1 MSENRLIYMP
11 LGGAGEIGL
20 NSYVYGYGP
29 PEKERFIIVDLG
41 VSFPD
46 METTPGV
53 DLILPDI
60 SWIRERCDR
69 LEGILITHA
78 HEDHIGAVGHLWE
91 ELRVPV
97 YCRAFTA
104 HIARLKMNDVL
115 LPENLVRTVKAW
127 PEMTKLGPFEV
138 GFVPVSHS
146 IPESSSLVIDT
157 PAGRIVHT
165 GDFKIDKT
173 PGVGE
178 PFDRKVW
185 HDISKDGVKA
195 LICDSTNV
203 FSKQE
208 GRSEATISMPL
219 QDLIENAKRLVVA
232 TTFGSN
238 VARLKTL
245 AEAGVKA
252 GRSVCLLG
260 RAMRR
265 MIDASVDTG
274 VLSDFPL
281 LISPEDALQVPRE
294 NLLLLATGSQGER
307 RAATAQLANGKYRG
321 FSLQEGDLFIFS
333 SKTIPGNEKGVSRII
348 NQFSEMGVDVVE
360 DESGLYHV
368 SGHANRPDL
377 KEMHKIIQPQFLIP
391 MHGEHRHLREHSKLA
406 LENGFASIVCPNGNF
421 LNLSSNEPKIFNK
434 IEVGRVYLDGSSKVT
449 STDGIVRDRIRMA
462 VNGLVVVSVLLDE
475 NDDLIGDPWCET
487 KGLPIVTNSN
497 APLVDCLEE
506 DLSQLIGR
514 IEPDVLLDNE
524 QLEEVVR
531 RGARHTCK
539 SEIGKKPEVSV
550 VISRIG
556 LGKNFTY
563 LKNNIII
570 V

>member
-1 MSENRLIYMP
+1 MSENHLIYMP

-60 SWIRERCDR
+60 SWIRERRDQ

-97 YCRAFTA
+97 YCKAFTT
-104 HIARLKMNDVL
+104 HIARLKMNDVQ

-157 PAGRIVHT
+157 PTGRIVHT

-208 GRSEATISMPL
+208 GRSEASISMPL

-274 VLSDFPL
+274 VLSDFPS

-377 KEMHKIIQPQFLIP
+377 QEMHKIIQPQFLIP

-406 LENGFASIVCPNGNF
+406 SENGLASIVCPNGNF

-434 IEVGRVYLDGSSKVT
+434 IEVGRVFLDGSSKVT

-524 QLEEVVR
+524 QLEEVIR
-531 RGARHTCK
+531 RGVRHTCK

-550 VISRIG
+550 VISR
-556 LGKNFTY
+556 L
-563 LKNNIII
+563 

>member
-1 MSENRLIYMP
+1 MSENHLIYMP

-104 HIARLKMNDVL
+104 HIARLKMNDAL
-115 LPENLVRTVKAW
+115 LSENSVRTVKAW

-178 PFDRKVW
+178 PFDRRVW
-185 HDISKDGVKA
+185 HDISRDGVKA

-274 VLSDFPL
+274 VLSDFPS

-406 LENGFASIVCPNGNF
+406 SENGLASIVCPNGNF

-550 VISRIG
+550 VISR
-556 LGKNFTY
+556 L
-563 LKNNIII
+563 

>member
-20 NSYVYGYGP
+20 NSYVYGYGA

-60 SWIRERCDR
+60 TWIRERRDR

-104 HIARLKMNDVL
+104 HIARLKMNDAL
-115 LPENLVRTVKAW
+115 LSEDSVCTVKAW

-208 GRSEATISMPL
+208 GRSEASISMPL

-274 VLSDFPL
+274 VLSDFPS

-294 NLLLLATGSQGER
+294 NLLVLATGSQGER

-406 LENGFASIVCPNGNF
+406 SENGLASIVCPNGNF

-434 IEVGRVYLDGSSKVT
+434 IEVGRVFLDGSSKVT

-550 VISRIG
+550 VISR
-556 LGKNFTY
+556 L
-563 LKNNIII
+563 

>member
-1 MSENRLIYMP
+1 MSADHLIYMP

-20 NSYVYGYGP
+20 NSYIYGFGP
-29 PEKERFIIVDLG
+29 PNKERFIIVDLG

-53 DLILPDI
+53 DLILPDL
-60 SWIRERCDR
+60 SWIMKRRDR

-78 HEDHIGAVGHLWE
+78 HEDHIGAIGHLWE
-91 ELRVPV
+91 DLRAPV

-104 HIARLKMNDVL
+104 HIARLKMNDAYSSESSV
-115 LPENLVRTVKAW
+115 NTVEQW
-127 PEMTKLGPFEV
+127 PKTLSLGPFKV
-138 GFVPVSHS
+138 GFVPISHS
-146 IPESSSLVIDT
+146 IPESSSVVIDT
-157 PAGRIVHT
+157 PVGRLVHT
-165 GDFKIDKT
+165 GDFKIDET

-178 PFDRKVW
+178 PFSKEVW
-185 HDISKDGVKA
+185 LDIAKGGVKA

-203 FSKQE
+203 FSKQK
-208 GRSEATISMPL
+208 GRSEASISSSI
-219 QDLIENAKRLVVA
+219 QELIESAEKLVVA

-245 AEAGVKA
+245 AEAGIKS

-265 MIDASVDTG
+265 MIDASVESG
-274 VLSDFPL
+274 VLSDFPP
-281 LISPEDALQVPRE
+281 LISPEDALNVPRQ
-294 NLLLLATGSQGER
+294 NLLILATGSQGER

-360 DESGLYHV
+360 DDSGLYHV

-377 KEMHKIIQPQFLIP
+377 EQMHKIIQPQFLIP

-406 LENGFASIVCPNGNF
+406 LEKGIASIVCPNGNI
-421 LNLSSNEPKIFNK
+421 LSLSSNKPTILEKV
-434 IEVGRVYLDGSSKVT
+434 ELGRLYLDGSSKVT
-449 STDGIVRDRIRMA
+449 STEGAVRDRIRMA
-462 VNGLVVVSVLLDE
+462 LNGLVIVTILLDE
-475 NDDLIGDPWCET
+475 KDDLIGDPWCET
-487 KGLPIVTNSN
+487 KGLPLVTNSN
-497 APLVDCLEE
+497 APLIDCLEE
-506 DLSQLIGR
+506 DLGQLIGR
-514 IEPDVLLDNE
+514 VDPDVILNNDK
-524 QLEEVVR
+524 LEEVLK
-531 RGARHTCK
+531 RGARQTCK

-550 VISRIG
+550 IISR
-556 LGKNFTY
+556 LA
-563 LKNNIII
+563 
-570 V
+570 

>member
-1 MSENRLIYMP
+1 MSADHLIYMP

-20 NSYVYGYGP
+20 NSYIYGFGP
-29 PEKERFIIVDLG
+29 PNKERFIIVDLG

-53 DLILPDI
+53 DLILPDL
-60 SWIRERCDR
+60 SWIMKRRDR

-78 HEDHIGAVGHLWE
+78 HEDHIGAIGHLWE
-91 ELRVPV
+91 DLRVPV

-104 HIARLKMNDVL
+104 HIARLKMNDAYSSESSV
-115 LPENLVRTVKAW
+115 NTVEQW
-127 PEMTKLGPFEV
+127 PKTLSLGPFKV
-138 GFVPVSHS
+138 GFVPISHS
-146 IPESSSLVIDT
+146 IPESSSVVIDT
-157 PAGRIVHT
+157 PVGRLVHT
-165 GDFKIDKT
+165 GDFKIDET

-178 PFDRKVW
+178 PFSKEVW
-185 HDISKDGVKA
+185 LDIAKGGVKA

-203 FSKQE
+203 FSKQK
-208 GRSEATISMPL
+208 GRSEASISSSI
-219 QDLIENAKRLVVA
+219 QELIESAEKLVVA

-245 AEAGVKA
+245 AEAGIKS

-265 MIDASVDTG
+265 MIDASVESG
-274 VLSDFPL
+274 VLSDFPP
-281 LISPEDALQVPRE
+281 LISPEDALNVPRQ
-294 NLLLLATGSQGER
+294 NLLILATGSQGER

-360 DESGLYHV
+360 DDSGLYHV

-377 KEMHKIIQPQFLIP
+377 EQMHKIIQPQFLIP

-406 LENGFASIVCPNGNF
+406 LEKGIASIVCPNGNI
-421 LNLSSNEPKIFNK
+421 LSLSSNKPTILEKV
-434 IEVGRVYLDGSSKVT
+434 ELGRLYLDGSSKVT
-449 STDGIVRDRIRMA
+449 STEGAVRDRIRMA
-462 VNGLVVVSVLLDE
+462 LNGLVVVTILLDE
-475 NDDLIGDPWCET
+475 KDDLIGDPWCET
-487 KGLPIVTNSN
+487 KGLPLVTNSN
-497 APLVDCLEE
+497 APLIDCLEE
-506 DLSQLIGR
+506 DLGQLIGR
-514 IEPDVLLDNE
+514 VDPDVILNNDK
-524 QLEEVVR
+524 LEEVLK
-531 RGARHTCK
+531 RGARQTCK

-550 VISRIG
+550 IISR
-556 LGKNFTY
+556 LA
-563 LKNNIII
+563 
-570 V
+570 

>member
-1 MSENRLIYMP
+1 MSENHLIYMP

-178 PFDRKVW
+178 PFDRRVW
-185 HDISKDGVKA
+185 HDISRDGVKA

-274 VLSDFPL
+274 VLSDFPS

-406 LENGFASIVCPNGNF
+406 SENGLASIVCPNGNL

-462 VNGLVVVSVLLDE
+462 ENG
-475 NDDLIGDPWCET
+475 
-487 KGLPIVTNSN
+487 
-497 APLVDCLEE
+497 
-506 DLSQLIGR
+506 
-514 IEPDVLLDNE
+514 
-524 QLEEVVR
+524 
-531 RGARHTCK
+531 
-539 SEIGKKPEVSV
+539 
-550 VISRIG
+550 
-556 LGKNFTY
+556 
-563 LKNNIII
+563 
-570 V
+570 

>member
-1 MSENRLIYMP
+1 MSENHLIYMP

-60 SWIRERCDR
+60 TWIKERRDR

-115 LPENLVRTVKAW
+115 LPENIVRTVKAW

-274 VLSDFPL
+274 VLSDFPS

-406 LENGFASIVCPNGNF
+406 SENGLASIVCPNGNF

-449 STDGIVRDRIRMA
+449 SRDGIVRDRIRMA

-550 VISRIG
+550 VISR
-556 LGKNFTY
+556 L
-563 LKNNIII
+563 

>member
-1 MSENRLIYMP
+1 MSENHLIYMP
-11 LGGAGEIGL
+11 IGGAGEIGL

-46 METTPGV
+46 MDTTPGV

-60 SWIRERCDR
+60 SWIRERRDR

-97 YCRAFTA
+97 YCRVFTA
-104 HIARLKMNDVL
+104 HIARLKMNDAL
-115 LPENLVRTVKAW
+115 LPENSVRTVQAW
-127 PEMTKLGPFEV
+127 PERTKLGPFEV

-185 HDISKDGVKA
+185 NDISRDGVKA

-203 FSKQE
+203 FSKQK
-208 GRSEATISMPL
+208 GRSEATIGMPL
-219 QDLIENAKRLVVA
+219 QDLIENAKKLVVA

-274 VLSDFPL
+274 VLSDFPS

-307 RAATAQLANGKYRG
+307 RAATAQLANGNYRG

-406 LENGFASIVCPNGNF
+406 SENGLTSIVCPNGNF
-421 LNLSSNEPKIFNK
+421 LNLSANEPKIFNK

-475 NDDLIGDPWCET
+475 NDDIIGDPWCET

-514 IEPDVLLDNE
+514 VEPDVLLDNE
-524 QLEEVVR
+524 RLEEVVR

-550 VISRIG
+550 VISR
-556 LGKNFTY
+556 L
-563 LKNNIII
+563 

>member
-1 MSENRLIYMP
+1 MSADHLIYMP

-20 NSYVYGYGP
+20 NSYIYGFGP
-29 PEKERFIIVDLG
+29 PNKERFIIVDLG

-53 DLILPDI
+53 DLILPDL
-60 SWIRERCDR
+60 SWIMKRRDR

-78 HEDHIGAVGHLWE
+78 HEDHIGAIGHLWE
-91 ELRVPV
+91 DLRVPV

-104 HIARLKMNDVL
+104 HIARLKMNDAYSSESSV
-115 LPENLVRTVKAW
+115 NTVEQW
-127 PEMTKLGPFEV
+127 PKTLSLGPFKV
-138 GFVPVSHS
+138 GFVPISHS
-146 IPESSSLVIDT
+146 IPESSSVVIDT
-157 PAGRIVHT
+157 PVGRLVHT
-165 GDFKIDKT
+165 GDFKIDET

-178 PFDRKVW
+178 PFSKEVW
-185 HDISKDGVKA
+185 LDIAKGGVKA

-203 FSKQE
+203 FSKQK
-208 GRSEATISMPL
+208 GRSEASISSSI
-219 QDLIENAKRLVVA
+219 QELIESAEKLVVA

-245 AEAGVKA
+245 AEAGIKS

-265 MIDASVDTG
+265 MIDASVESG
-274 VLSDFPL
+274 VLSDFPP
-281 LISPEDALQVPRE
+281 LISPEDALNVPRQ
-294 NLLLLATGSQGER
+294 NLLILATGSQGER

-360 DESGLYHV
+360 DDSGLYHV

-377 KEMHKIIQPQFLIP
+377 EQMHKIIQPQFLIP

-406 LENGFASIVCPNGNF
+406 AEKGIASIVCPNGNI
-421 LNLSSNEPKIFNK
+421 LSLSSNKPTILEKV
-434 IEVGRVYLDGSSKVT
+434 ELGRLYLDGSSKVT
-449 STDGIVRDRIRMA
+449 STEGAVRDRIRMA
-462 VNGLVVVSVLLDE
+462 LNGLVIVTILLDE
-475 NDDLIGDPWCET
+475 KDDLIGDPWCET
-487 KGLPIVTNSN
+487 KGLPLVTNSN
-497 APLVDCLEE
+497 APLIDCLEE
-506 DLSQLIGR
+506 DLGQLIGR
-514 IEPDVLLDNE
+514 VDPDVILNNDK
-524 QLEEVVR
+524 LEEVLK
-531 RGARHTCK
+531 RGARQTCK

-550 VISRIG
+550 IISR
-556 LGKNFTY
+556 LA
-563 LKNNIII
+563 
-570 V
+570 

>member
-1 MSENRLIYMP
+1 MSADHLIYMP

-20 NSYVYGYGP
+20 NSYIYGFGP
-29 PEKERFIIVDLG
+29 PNKERFIIVDLG

-53 DLILPDI
+53 DLILPDL
-60 SWIRERCDR
+60 SWIMKRRDR

-78 HEDHIGAVGHLWE
+78 HEDHIGAIGHLWE
-91 ELRVPV
+91 DLRVPV

-104 HIARLKMNDVL
+104 HIARLKMNDAYSSESSV
-115 LPENLVRTVKAW
+115 NTVEQW
-127 PEMTKLGPFEV
+127 PKTLSLGPFKV
-138 GFVPVSHS
+138 GFVPISHS
-146 IPESSSLVIDT
+146 IPESSSVVIDT
-157 PAGRIVHT
+157 PVGRLVHT
-165 GDFKIDKT
+165 GDFKIDET

-178 PFDRKVW
+178 PFSKEVW
-185 HDISKDGVKA
+185 LDIAKGGVKA

-203 FSKQE
+203 FSKQK
-208 GRSEATISMPL
+208 GRSEASISSSI
-219 QDLIENAKRLVVA
+219 QELIESAEKLVVA

-245 AEAGVKA
+245 AEAGIKS

-265 MIDASVDTG
+265 MIDASVESG
-274 VLSDFPL
+274 VLSDFPP
-281 LISPEDALQVPRE
+281 LISPEDALNVPRQ
-294 NLLLLATGSQGER
+294 NLLILATGSQGER

-360 DESGLYHV
+360 DDSGLYHV

-377 KEMHKIIQPQFLIP
+377 EQMHKIIQPQFLIP

-406 LENGFASIVCPNGNF
+406 LEKGIASIVCPNGNI
-421 LNLSSNEPKIFNK
+421 LSLSSNKPTILEKV
-434 IEVGRVYLDGSSKVT
+434 ELGRLYLDGTSKVT
-449 STDGIVRDRIRMA
+449 STEGAVRDRIRMA
-462 VNGLVVVSVLLDE
+462 LNGLVIVTILLDE
-475 NDDLIGDPWCET
+475 KDDLIGDPWCET
-487 KGLPIVTNSN
+487 KGLPLVTNSN
-497 APLVDCLEE
+497 APLIDCLEE
-506 DLSQLIGR
+506 DLGQLIGR
-514 IEPDVLLDNE
+514 VDPDVILNNDK
-524 QLEEVVR
+524 LEEVLK
-531 RGARHTCK
+531 RGARQTCK

-550 VISRIG
+550 IISR
-556 LGKNFTY
+556 LA
-563 LKNNIII
+563 
-570 V
+570 

>member
-1 MSENRLIYMP
+1 MSENHLIYMP

-127 PEMTKLGPFEV
+127 PEMTTLGPFEV

-185 HDISKDGVKA
+185 HDISRDGVKA

-208 GRSEATISMPL
+208 GRSEANISMPL

-260 RAMRR
+260 RAMRK

-274 VLSDFPL
+274 VLSDFPS

-406 LENGFASIVCPNGNF
+406 SENGLASIVCPNGNF

-550 VISRIG
+550 VISR
-556 LGKNFTY
+556 L
-563 LKNNIII
+563 

>member
-1 MSENRLIYMP
+1 MSADHLIYMP

-20 NSYVYGYGP
+20 NSYIYGFGP
-29 PEKERFIIVDLG
+29 PNKERFIIVDLG

-53 DLILPDI
+53 DLILPDL
-60 SWIRERCDR
+60 SWIMKRRDR

-78 HEDHIGAVGHLWE
+78 HEDHIGAIGHLWE
-91 ELRVPV
+91 DLRVPV

-104 HIARLKMNDVL
+104 HIARLKMNDAYSSESSV
-115 LPENLVRTVKAW
+115 NTVEQW
-127 PEMTKLGPFEV
+127 PKTLSLGPFKV
-138 GFVPVSHS
+138 GFVPISHS
-146 IPESSSLVIDT
+146 IPESSSVVIDT
-157 PAGRIVHT
+157 PVGRLVHT
-165 GDFKIDKT
+165 GDFKIDET

-178 PFDRKVW
+178 PFSKEVW
-185 HDISKDGVKA
+185 LDIAKGGVKA

-203 FSKQE
+203 FSKQK
-208 GRSEATISMPL
+208 GRSEASISSSI
-219 QDLIENAKRLVVA
+219 QELIESAEKLVVA

-245 AEAGVKA
+245 AEAGIKS

-265 MIDASVDTG
+265 MIDASVESG
-274 VLSDFPL
+274 VLSDFPP
-281 LISPEDALQVPRE
+281 LISPEDALNVPRQ
-294 NLLLLATGSQGER
+294 NLLILATGSQGER

-360 DESGLYHV
+360 DDSGLYHV

-377 KEMHKIIQPQFLIP
+377 EQMHKIIQPQFLIP

-406 LENGFASIVCPNGNF
+406 LEKGIASIVCPNGNI
-421 LNLSSNEPKIFNK
+421 LSLSSNKPTILEKV
-434 IEVGRVYLDGSSKVT
+434 ELGRLYLDGTSKVT
-449 STDGIVRDRIRMA
+449 STEGAVRDRIRMA
-462 VNGLVVVSVLLDE
+462 LNGLVVVTILLDE
-475 NDDLIGDPWCET
+475 KDDLIGDPWCET
-487 KGLPIVTNSN
+487 KGLPLVTNSN
-497 APLVDCLEE
+497 APLIDCLEE
-506 DLSQLIGR
+506 DLGQLIGR
-514 IEPDVLLDNE
+514 VDPDVILNNDK
-524 QLEEVVR
+524 LEEVLK
-531 RGARHTCK
+531 RGARQTCK

-550 VISRIG
+550 IISR
-556 LGKNFTY
+556 LA
-563 LKNNIII
+563 
-570 V
+570 

>member
-1 MSENRLIYMP
+1 MSADHLIYMP

-20 NSYVYGYGP
+20 NSYIYGFGP
-29 PEKERFIIVDLG
+29 PNKERFIIVDLG

-53 DLILPDI
+53 DLILPDL
-60 SWIRERCDR
+60 SWIMKRRDR

-78 HEDHIGAVGHLWE
+78 HEDHIGAIGHLWE
-91 ELRVPV
+91 DLRAPV

-104 HIARLKMNDVL
+104 HIARLKMNDAYSSESSV
-115 LPENLVRTVKAW
+115 NTVEQW
-127 PEMTKLGPFEV
+127 PKTLNLGPFKV
-138 GFVPVSHS
+138 GFVPISHS
-146 IPESSSLVIDT
+146 IPESSSIVIDT
-157 PAGRIVHT
+157 PVGRLVHT
-165 GDFKIDKT
+165 GDFKIDET

-178 PFDRKVW
+178 PFNKEVW
-185 HDISKDGVKA
+185 RDIAKGGVKA

-203 FSKQE
+203 FSKQK
-208 GRSEATISMPL
+208 GRSEASISSSI
-219 QDLIENAKRLVVA
+219 QELIESAEKLVVA

-245 AEAGVKA
+245 AEAGIKS

-265 MIDASVDTG
+265 MIDASVETG
-274 VLSDFPL
+274 VLSDFPP
-281 LISPEDALQVPRE
+281 LISPEDALNVPRQ
-294 NLLLLATGSQGER
+294 NLLILATGSQGER

-360 DESGLYHV
+360 DDSGLYHV

-377 KEMHKIIQPQFLIP
+377 EQMHKIIQPQFLIP

-406 LENGFASIVCPNGNF
+406 LEKGIASIVCPNGNI
-421 LNLSSNEPKIFNK
+421 LSLSSNKPTILEKV
-434 IEVGRVYLDGSSKVT
+434 ELGRLYLDGSSKVT
-449 STDGIVRDRIRMA
+449 STEGAVRDRIRMA
-462 VNGLVVVSVLLDE
+462 LNGLVIVTILLDE
-475 NDDLIGDPWCET
+475 KDDLIGDPWCET
-487 KGLPIVTNSN
+487 KGLPLVTNSN
-497 APLVDCLEE
+497 APLIDCLEE
-506 DLSQLIGR
+506 DLGQLIGR
-514 IEPDVLLDNE
+514 VDPDVILNNDK
-524 QLEEVVR
+524 LEEVLK
-531 RGARHTCK
+531 RGARQTCK

-550 VISRIG
+550 IISR
-556 LGKNFTY
+556 LA
-563 LKNNIII
+563 
-570 V
+570 

>member
-1 MSENRLIYMP
+1 MSENHLIYMP

-20 NSYVYGYGP
+20 NSYIYGYGP

-60 SWIRERCDR
+60 SWIRERRDR

-104 HIARLKMNDVL
+104 HIARLKMNDAL
-115 LPENLVRTVKAW
+115 LPENSVRTVQAW
-127 PEMTKLGPFEV
+127 PERTKLGPFEV

-185 HDISKDGVKA
+185 NDISRDGVKA

-203 FSKQE
+203 FSKQK
-208 GRSEATISMPL
+208 GRSEATIGMPL
-219 QDLIENAKRLVVA
+219 QDLIENAKKLVVA

-260 RAMRR
+260 RAMRK

-274 VLSDFPL
+274 VLIDFPS

-406 LENGFASIVCPNGNF
+406 SENGLTSIVCPNGNF
-421 LNLSSNEPKIFNK
+421 LNLSANEPKIFNK

-514 IEPDVLLDNE
+514 IEPNVLLDNE

-550 VISRIG
+550 VISR
-556 LGKNFTY
+556 L
-563 LKNNIII
+563 

>member
-1 MSENRLIYMP
+1 MSENHLIYMP

-185 HDISKDGVKA
+185 HDISRDGVKA

-274 VLSDFPL
+274 VLSDFPS

-406 LENGFASIVCPNGNF
+406 SENGLASIVCPNGNF

-449 STDGIVRDRIRMA
+449 STDGTVRDRIRMA

-550 VISRIG
+550 VISR
-556 LGKNFTY
+556 L
-563 LKNNIII
+563 

>member
-1 MSENRLIYMP
+1 MSENHLIYMP

-104 HIARLKMNDVL
+104 HIARLKMNDAL
-115 LPENLVRTVKAW
+115 LSENSVRTVKAW

-185 HDISKDGVKA
+185 HDISRDGVKA

-274 VLSDFPL
+274 VLSDFPS

-406 LENGFASIVCPNGNF
+406 SENGLASIVCPNGNF

-550 VISRIG
+550 VISR
-556 LGKNFTY
+556 L
-563 LKNNIII
+563 

>member
-1 MSENRLIYMP
+1 MSENHLIYLP

-20 NSYVYGYGP
+20 NSYIYGYGP
-29 PEKERFIIVDLG
+29 PDKERFIIVDLG

-60 SWIRERCDR
+60 SWIKERRDR
-69 LEGILITHA
+69 IEGILITHA
-78 HEDHIGAVGHLWE
+78 HEDHIGALGHLWN
-91 ELRVPV
+91 ELRAPI

-104 HIARLKMNDVL
+104 HIARLKLNDAL
-115 LPENLVRTVKAW
+115 LTDHSVHTLQAW
-127 PEMTKLGPFEV
+127 PEIKKLGPFEV

-157 PAGRIVHT
+157 PAGRLVHT
-165 GDFKIDKT
+165 GDFKIDET

-178 PFDRKVW
+178 PFDREAW
-185 HDISKDGVKA
+185 RNISKGGIKA

-208 GRSEATISMPL
+208 GRSELSISMPL
-219 QDLIENAKRLVVA
+219 QELIENAERLVVA

-245 AEAGVKA
+245 AEAGVRS
-252 GRSVCLLG
+252 GRSVCILG

-265 MIDASVDTG
+265 MIDASVETG
-274 VLSDFPL
+274 VLSDFPP

-294 NLLLLATGSQGER
+294 NLLILATGSQGER

-333 SKTIPGNEKGVSRII
+333 SKTIPGNEKSVSRII

-377 KEMHKIIQPQFLIP
+377 EEMHKIIQPQFLIP

-406 LENGFASIVCPNGNF
+406 SQNGFSSFVCTNGNI
-421 LNLSSNEPKIFNK
+421 LNLSANEPKFVDK
-434 IEVGRVYLDGSSKVT
+434 IEVGRLYLDGSSKIT
-449 STDGIVRDRIRMA
+449 STEGIVRDRIRMA
-462 VNGLVVVSVLLDE
+462 LNGLVVVTILLDE
-475 NDDLIGDPWCET
+475 SDDLVGEPWCEIR
-487 KGLPIVTNSN
+487 GLPSVTNSS

-514 IEPDVLLDNE
+514 AGSDVMLDNGL
-524 QLEEVVR
+524 LEEAVR
-531 RGARHTCK
+531 RCVRQTCK
-539 SEIGKKPEVSV
+539 SEVGKKPEVSV
-550 VISRIG
+550 IVSR
-556 LGKNFTY
+556 LA
-563 LKNNIII
+563 
-570 V
+570 

>member
-1 MSENRLIYMP
+1 MSENHLIYMP
-11 LGGAGEIGL
+11 IGGAGEIGL

-60 SWIRERCDR
+60 SWIRERRDR

-104 HIARLKMNDVL
+104 HIARLKMNDAL
-115 LPENLVRTVKAW
+115 LPENSVRTVKAW
-127 PEMTKLGPFEV
+127 PEMAKLGPFEV

-146 IPESSSLVIDT
+146 IPESSSLVVDT

-185 HDISKDGVKA
+185 NDISRDGVKA

-203 FSKQE
+203 FSKQK
-208 GRSEATISMPL
+208 GRSEATIGMPL
-219 QDLIENAKRLVVA
+219 QDLIENAKKLVVA

-274 VLSDFPL
+274 VLSDFPS
-281 LISPEDALQVPRE
+281 LISPEDALQIPRE

-406 LENGFASIVCPNGNF
+406 SENGLTSIVCPNGNF
-421 LNLSSNEPKIFNK
+421 LNLSANEPKIFNK

-449 STDGIVRDRIRMA
+449 SVDGIVRDRIRMA

-475 NDDLIGDPWCET
+475 NDDIIGDPWCET

-524 QLEEVVR
+524 QLEELVR
-531 RGARHTCK
+531 RGARHTCQ

-550 VISRIG
+550 VISR
-556 LGKNFTY
+556 L
-563 LKNNIII
+563 

>member
-1 MSENRLIYMP
+1 MSADHLIYMP

-20 NSYVYGYGP
+20 NSYIYGFGP
-29 PEKERFIIVDLG
+29 PNKERFIIVDLG

-53 DLILPDI
+53 DLILPDL
-60 SWIRERCDR
+60 SWIMKRRDR

-78 HEDHIGAVGHLWE
+78 HEDHIGAIGHLWE
-91 ELRVPV
+91 DLRVPV

-104 HIARLKMNDVL
+104 HIARLKMNDAYSSESSV
-115 LPENLVRTVKAW
+115 NTVEQW
-127 PEMTKLGPFEV
+127 PKTLSLGPFKV
-138 GFVPVSHS
+138 GFVPISHS
-146 IPESSSLVIDT
+146 IPESSSVVIDT
-157 PAGRIVHT
+157 PVGRLVHT
-165 GDFKIDKT
+165 GDFKIDET

-178 PFDRKVW
+178 PFSKEVW
-185 HDISKDGVKA
+185 LDIAKGGVKA

-203 FSKQE
+203 FSKQK
-208 GRSEATISMPL
+208 GRSEASISSSI
-219 QDLIENAKRLVVA
+219 QELIESAEKLVVA

-245 AEAGVKA
+245 AEAGIKS

-265 MIDASVDTG
+265 MIDASVESG
-274 VLSDFPL
+274 VLSDFPP
-281 LISPEDALQVPRE
+281 LISPEDALNVPRQ
-294 NLLLLATGSQGER
+294 NLLILATGSQGER

-360 DESGLYHV
+360 DDSGLYHV

-377 KEMHKIIQPQFLIP
+377 EQMHKIIQPQFLIP

-406 LENGFASIVCPNGNF
+406 LEKGIASIVCPNGNI
-421 LNLSSNEPKIFNK
+421 LSLSSNKPTILEKV
-434 IEVGRVYLDGSSKVT
+434 ELGRLYLDGSSKVT
-449 STDGIVRDRIRMA
+449 STEGAVRDRIRMA
-462 VNGLVVVSVLLDE
+462 LNGLVIVTILLDE
-475 NDDLIGDPWCET
+475 KDDLIGDPWCET
-487 KGLPIVTNSN
+487 KGLPLVTNSN
-497 APLVDCLEE
+497 APLIDCLEE
-506 DLSQLIGR
+506 DLGQLIGR
-514 IEPDVLLDNE
+514 VDPDVILNNDK
-524 QLEEVVR
+524 LEEVLK
-531 RGARHTCK
+531 RGARQTCK

-550 VISRIG
+550 IISR
-556 LGKNFTY
+556 LA
-563 LKNNIII
+563 
-570 V
+570 